1 MSVDEGRSCIE
12 DYELNL
18 GCTCITSSL
27 KHSEVAAELI
37 N

>member
-18 GCTCITSSL
+18 GCTCISL
-27 KHSEVAAELI
+27 KHSKVAAELV